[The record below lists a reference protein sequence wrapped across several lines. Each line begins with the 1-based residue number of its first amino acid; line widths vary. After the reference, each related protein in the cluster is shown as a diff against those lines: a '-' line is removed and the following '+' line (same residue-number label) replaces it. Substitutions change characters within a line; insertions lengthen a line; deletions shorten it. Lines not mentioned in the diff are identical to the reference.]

1 MKKLALE
8 VKLPVFIFKEGDYFV
23 AHTPALDLST
33 AGKTFNETKERFS
46 EVVDIFFE
54 EIIKKGTLNEVL
66 QDLGWERI
74 DRNWI
79 PPTLIAQEIE
89 RIRIPVAAQ

>member
-8 VKLPVFIFKEGDYFV
+8 VKLPVLIFKEGEYFV

-33 AGKTFNETKERFS
+33 AGKTFDEAKERFS
-46 EVVDIFFE
+46 EVIDIFFE
-54 EIIKKGTLNEVL
+54 EVIKKGTLNEVL
-66 QDLGWERI
+66 QDLGWQKVNQ
-74 DRNWI
+74 DWI

-89 RIRIPVAAQ
+89 RIRIPLAAQ